1 MRSKVFAVMFADA
14 VNGYNN
20 DTLVEQLSAKEMH
33 PPLPRTLGRIHKVGP
48 LKELQYSIKYPLV
61 VRDPNGGDLL
71 LRSEDLANFKARTM
85 HVGSWDPVRPKKPKT

>member
-14 VNGYNN
+14 VNDYYN

-48 LKELQYSIKYPLV
+48 LKELQ
-61 VRDPNGGDLL
+61 
-71 LRSEDLANFKARTM
+71 
-85 HVGSWDPVRPKKPKT
+85 